1 MAGTTIGGAGLS
13 LHGRSLNY
21 FAYNPRNKKL
31 TKQQSMVSFNAAASA
46 LLSTGLISLAPNLIL
61 FCFPSAAKDGSSSSY
76 FLSMGQSFASGGLL
90 GDVFFH
96 TLPHASSSS
105 SSSSHEQLEDA
116 GFWVLV
122 GFTLFFMADLCIRTL
137 DRRQRDDDDHHHH
150 HHKNDHLHENGTHHL
165 HHNSPTHNGGTKPPQ
180 DKAPDHHKNMSA
192 IILNMAADAMHNFTD
207 GLAIGATY
215 ASVDVNPAAAVTTT
229 LTTTSLLTTMFSSRG
244 GLASLSILLHEVPHE
259 LGDFCTLLR
268 AGFTKSQAIL
278 AQFVTALAAVL
289 GTCTALYVSEMGGV
303 EQNQILLLI
312 TAGGFVYL
320 AAVTILPEVLL
331 EEKASASLRLAQ
343 LVAFVAGMGMLYMVA
358 LLEEHDH
365 HDHHHHRK
373 TAGEAH
379 HDHAHHGHDHHQHHH
394 TTEL

>member
-1 MAGTTIGGAGLS
+1 
-13 LHGRSLNY
+13 
-21 FAYNPRNKKL
+21 
-31 TKQQSMVSFNAAASA
+31 MVSFNAAASA

-61 FCFPSAAKDGSSSSY
+61 FCFPGAGTDGSY
-76 FLSMGQSFASGGLL
+76 FLSLGQSFASGGLL

-105 SSSSHEQLEDA
+105 SDSHEQLEDA
-116 GFWVLV
+116 GLWVLV
-122 GFTLFFMADLCIRTL
+122 GFTLFFMADLCIRTF
-137 DRRQRDDDDHHHH
+137 DRQQQQHH
-150 HHKNDHLHENGTHHL
+150 HHKNDNDQKDDGTHHQN
-165 HHNSPTHNGGTKPPQ
+165 NSQTHNGSTKQQQ
-180 DKAPDHHKNMSA
+180 DKVTENHHNMSA
-192 IILNMAADAMHNFTD
+192 IILNLAADAMHNFTD
-207 GLAIGATY
+207 GLAIGASY
-215 ASVDVNPAAAVTTT
+215 ASVTVNPAETATSTT
-229 LTTTSLLTTMFSSRG
+229 LTATSLLTTMFSSRG

-259 LGDFCTLLR
+259 LSDFCTLLR

-289 GTCTALYVSEMGGV
+289 GTCTALYVSELGGA
-303 EQNQILLLI
+303 EQSQMLLLI

-365 HDHHHHRK
+365 DHHDHRK

-394 TTEL
+394 HITEL